1 MRLLPRLFHTAAR
14 SALLASTLAIA
25 AFLSTSAQGQDNP
38 VVIMETNKGTIKI
51 ELWADKAPISAANFL
66 RYTDAEFYDGL
77 IFHRVIE
84 GFMIQGGG
92 FNEDMVQQPPYE
104 SIKNEASAE
113 LPNNRG
119 TLAMARTNVI
129 DSATSQFFI
138 NLVDNDFLNHRDETS
153 RGFGYAV
160 FGEVIEG
167 MEVVDAIATVR
178 TGRARGH
185 QDVPK
190 EPVKMISV
198 RRQ

>member
-1 MRLLPRLFHTAAR
+1 MRSFFKFFSATASFAVLATTVLLSTAAH
-14 SALLASTLAIA
+14 A
-25 AFLSTSAQGQDNP
+25 QDNP
-38 VVIMETNKGTIKI
+38 VVVMETNKGTIKI

-84 GFMIQGGG
+84 GFMVQGGG

-104 SIKNEASAE
+104 SIKNEASAD

-138 NLVDNDFLNHRDETS
+138 NLVDNDFLNHTDETA

-167 MEVVDAIATVR
+167 MEVVDAMATVS
-178 TGRARGH
+178 TGRERGH
-185 QDVPK
+185 QNVPK
-190 EPVKMISV
+190 EPIKMISV

>member
-1 MRLLPRLFHTAAR
+1 MRSIFKFFSATASFAVLATTVLLSTAAH
-14 SALLASTLAIA
+14 A
-25 AFLSTSAQGQDNP
+25 QDNT
-38 VVIMETNKGTIKI
+38 VVVMETNKGTIKI

-84 GFMIQGGG
+84 GFMVQGGG
-92 FNEDMVQQPPYE
+92 FNEDMVQQSPYE
-104 SIKNEASAE
+104 SIKNEASAD

-138 NLVDNDFLNHRDETS
+138 NLVDNDFLNHTDETA

-167 MEVVDAIATVR
+167 MEVVDAMATVS
-178 TGRARGH
+178 TGRERGH
-185 QDVPK
+185 QNVPK
-190 EPVKMISV
+190 EPIKMISV

>member
-1 MRLLPRLFHTAAR
+1 MRSFFKFFSATASFAVLATTVLLSTAAH
-14 SALLASTLAIA
+14 A
-25 AFLSTSAQGQDNP
+25 QDNP
-38 VVIMETNKGTIKI
+38 VVVMETNKGTIKI

-84 GFMIQGGG
+84 GFMVQGGG
-92 FNEDMVQQPPYE
+92 FNEDMVQQSPYE
-104 SIKNEASAE
+104 SIKNEASAD

-138 NLVDNDFLNHRDETS
+138 NLVDNDFLNHTDETA

-167 MEVVDAIATVR
+167 MEVVDAMATVS
-178 TGRARGH
+178 TGRERGH
-185 QDVPK
+185 QNVPK
-190 EPVKMISV
+190 EPIKMISV